1 MARAIP
7 IGWPGLIGKCS
18 IFLGYSHWSLTG
30 RFGIMKAPNISN
42 HLSPKILCALLL
54 MMSKA
59 DRLPLKTESVAR
71 NKNTIVV
78 LKNKLGQKRFI
89 ILLSVKKSVEVY
101 PGPKLRISICMKA
114 SKLLTLFYP
123 ACFVTI
129 LAWKKTFFLH
139 HVAWSNSLAL
149 PYFCQL
155 D

>member
-1 MARAIP
+1 
-7 IGWPGLIGKCS
+7 
-18 IFLGYSHWSLTG
+18 
-30 RFGIMKAPNISN
+30 MKAPNISN

-139 HVAWSNSLAL
+139 HVA
-149 PYFCQL
+149 
-155 D
+155 